1 MLVVVPAACRRGDL
15 QILSYCMVQWL
26 CGRLPW
32 EDKLQDPV
40 YVRDSK
46 IRYGAPG
53 SAADQLENIV
63 SGFCAWTRQTE
74 EIIRELL
81 TPIMVANNDK

>member
-1 MLVVVPAACRRGDL
+1 MLSVLVVPAACRRGDL

-26 CGRLPW
+26 CGHLPW

-46 IRYGAPG
+46 IRYGTQQTL
-53 SAADQLENIV
+53 DQ
-63 SGFCAWTRQTE
+63 
-74 EIIRELL
+74 EL
-81 TPIMVANNDK
+81 TS

>member
-1 MLVVVPAACRRGDL
+1 MRSVLVVVPAACRRGDL
-15 QILSYCMVQWL
+15 QILSYCMIQWL

-46 IRYGAPG
+46 IRYGTQQ
-53 SAADQLENIV
+53 SLDQELTILKRFHYAYTSVNEGGDRLIIACRLE
-63 SGFCAWTRQTE
+63 
-74 EIIRELL
+74 
-81 TPIMVANNDK
+81 